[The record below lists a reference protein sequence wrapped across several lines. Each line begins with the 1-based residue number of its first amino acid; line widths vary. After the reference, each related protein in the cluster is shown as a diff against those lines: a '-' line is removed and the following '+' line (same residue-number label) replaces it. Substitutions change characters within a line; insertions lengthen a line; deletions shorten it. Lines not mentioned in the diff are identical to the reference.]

1 VLQFE
6 SVPSRDAKKAQR
18 IPRGTLTAERIVEVA
33 CELAAQV
40 GIAEFSMPQVA
51 REMGVG
57 VTSIYWHFR
66 NRDELLAAI
75 ANRTTQEFYAG
86 LDYGQMEDVE
96 DTVLQYFRMYWQRL
110 RENQLWREIFI
121 SHARQTLLSS
131 RSAMTRSLAIRETE
145 IDRMT
150 GAGMT
155 RSEGFRAYAILS
167 AYTRGFV
174 VLDRLTH
181 LDYRLDDRLP
191 VFEEDPLIVHPEE
204 LFERGLRSIWR
215 GLLAESFSH

>member
-1 VLQFE
+1 M
-6 SVPSRDAKKAQR
+6 PSRAAKKPSR
-18 IPRGTLTAERIVEVA
+18 IPRGTLSAERIVEVA
-33 CELAAQV
+33 CELAAHV

-66 NRDELLAAI
+66 SKDELLAAI
-75 ANRTTQEFYAG
+75 ADRTTQAFYAG
-86 LDYGQMEDVE
+86 LDYGQMEDAE
-96 DTVLQYFRMYWQRL
+96 DTVLEYFRMYWERL
-110 RENQLWREIFI
+110 RQNQLWREIFI

-131 RSAMTRSLAIRETE
+131 PPAMTRSLAIRETE

-150 GAGMT
+150 EAGMT
-155 RSEGFRAYAILS
+155 RSDGFRAYAILS

-181 LDYRLDDRLP
+181 LDYSGDDRLP
-191 VFEEDPLIVHPEE
+191 MLEEDPLIVEPEE

-215 GLLAESFSH
+215 GLIAESCAT